1 MIPEENG
8 PLGKIKTDYKDTLG
22 LCETM
27 NYLSKV
33 KIQCH
38 VITKSGKE
46 INEVYDSKNGIK
58 DLLDT
63 LVDHPIVKPI
73 YINYFDKE
81 AGMWLEAVFAYD
93 HENKIIEKLNDGN
106 NFILSYANYCTTYN
120 GGTHVSGFKSGI
132 ASFFTKYVKENILNK
147 KELKEI
153 TVNGE
158 DARENLVGV
167 IHLKLENSS
176 FVGKLLM

>member
-8 PLGKIKTDYKDTLG
+8 PLGKIKCNYKDTLG

-27 NYLSKV
+27 NYLSKI
-33 KIQCH
+33 KFQCH
-38 VITKSGKE
+38 VITKNGKE
-46 INEVYDSKNGIK
+46 INEVYNSKNGIV

-63 LVDHPIVKPI
+63 LVEHPIVKPI

-81 AGMWLEAVFAYD
+81 VGMWLEAVFAYD

-106 NFILSYANYCTTYN
+106 NFILSYANFCTTYN
-120 GGTHVSGFKSGI
+120 GGTHVAGFKSGI

-167 IHLKLENSS
+167 IHLKLVNAS